1 MFYYQN
7 VCKKIFVI
15 EICCFYN
22 YLAFVATVQVK
33 KNFDGVEQVLNIF
46 ILTYNF

>member
-1 MFYYQN
+1 VF
-7 VCKKIFVI
+7 

-22 YLAFVATVQVK
+22 YLAFVATVQAK
-33 KNFDGVEQVLNIF
+33 QNFDDVEQVLNIF